1 MRAEE
6 ASSCRCAVV
15 GGGCSRQWPCLVLL
29 ASVSAAPAQS
39 PERLWQEKADAA
51 PPADIA
57 RLNDFLHNLA
67 ERLKPFLVQVRVS
80 RAVESPAEGEGGT
93 PEERRASGSG
103 FLIRQDGYLV
113 TNAHVVTEAE
123 RIQVKLSDG
132 RRFEGRLVGQD
143 DRVDLALV
151 KIEATGL
158 PVADLGDSNRLRVG
172 ELVLALG
179 HPFGLEQTVSFGIVS
194 RKGAPLDV
202 AAPGFDFIQT
212 DAAIN
217 PGNSGGPLVSMA
229 GEVIGVNSMAARNG
243 SIGFAIPINLVKGL
257 LPQLAEKGKVEWGW
271 LGVSIAEV
279 ADEDVARYRLK
290 EPRGVL
296 VRQVVAGQPADKG
309 GVKANDVIL
318 GVDGARVNEPRD
330 LQRIISSTPVGK
342 SVKLSMMREGQE
354 TEVSVVVGLYE
365 AGPTRPR
372 RQPVPDRQP
381 VPRSAERSPARPLA
395 GGGRMISR
403 RVFVGTLGLAALA
416 APVRAEAQRA
426 ARQSRIAF
434 LGAESPST
442 SQQFLAA
449 FREGLRARGY
459 VEGRDVVVEA
469 FWAEGRGDRFP
480 DLVAEILR
488 QKPDVL
494 VVMSTPAGLAAKK
507 ATATVPIVFVAADP
521 SGTGLVPSLSRP
533 GGNVTGVS
541 LSLGVEF
548 TGKWL
553 ELLREAV
560 PRGVARWPS
569 SGIPTIRRMS
579 ST

>member
-1 MRAEE
+1 MQVRG
-6 ASSCRCAVV
+6 RRWRVLTAVAV
-15 GGGCSRQWPCLVLL
+15 LVLL
-29 ASVSAAPAQS
+29 ASVSVAPAQS

-51 PPADIA
+51 PPADIQ

-80 RAVESPAEGEGGT
+80 RAIESPAEGEGGT
-93 PEERRASGSG
+93 PEGRRASGSG

-113 TNAHVVTEAE
+113 TNAHVVSDAE

-279 ADEDVARYRLK
+279 ADEDVVRYRLK
-290 EPRGVL
+290 EPGGVL

-342 SVKLSMMREGQE
+342 SVKLSMMREGQA
-354 TEVSVVVGLYE
+354 TEVSVIVGLYE
-365 AGPTRPR
+365 AGPAGPARPR
-372 RQPVPDRQP
+372 RQPV
-381 VPRSAERSPARPLA
+381 
-395 GGGRMISR
+395 
-403 RVFVGTLGLAALA
+403 
-416 APVRAEAQRA
+416 APPQR
-426 ARQSRIAF
+426 
-434 LGAESPST
+434 
-442 SQQFLAA
+442 
-449 FREGLRARGY
+449 
-459 VEGRDVVVEA
+459 
-469 FWAEGRGDRFP
+469 
-480 DLVAEILR
+480 
-488 QKPDVL
+488 
-494 VVMSTPAGLAAKK
+494 
-507 ATATVPIVFVAADP
+507 
-521 SGTGLVPSLSRP
+521 
-533 GGNVTGVS
+533 
-541 LSLGVEF
+541 
-548 TGKWL
+548 
-553 ELLREAV
+553 
-560 PRGVARWPS
+560 
-569 SGIPTIRRMS
+569 
-579 ST
+579 